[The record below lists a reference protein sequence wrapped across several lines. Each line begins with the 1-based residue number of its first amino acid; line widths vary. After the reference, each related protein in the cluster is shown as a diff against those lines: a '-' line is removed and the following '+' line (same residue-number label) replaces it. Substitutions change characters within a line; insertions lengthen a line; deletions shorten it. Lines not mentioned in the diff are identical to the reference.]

1 MIYDTSYIVLH
12 SEIPSFFLDRAAAS
26 FTAGGDIGG
35 DGGGGGGAQ
44 GEGGA
49 LPRHREGLR
58 PRRL

>member
-1 MIYDTSYIVLH
+1 MTRLILFFTRKSHL
-12 SEIPSFFLDRAAAS
+12 SFFLDRAAAS